1 MIVDVVVALQRPKP
15 GGYDP
20 TSVRGGEWTPAD
32 PSAAPLPGSSVRV
45 VAYLGVSRHAAEQEE
60 PGMKVYDAAALRN
73 VALVGHGGS
82 GKTQLVSAMLFASGA
97 VNRLGRVDDGT
108 TTTDFDDEEI
118 ARKHTLSS
126 SLAYAEWQKNKINI
140 IDTPGFANFLA
151 DARAALRVVEA
162 AVVVVDAVHGVEVQ
176 TEKLWEESAGL
187 NLPRIVVVNKVDR
200 ERASL
205 ERTLETLHRDCAR
218 EIAPIQIPLGEE
230 RAFTGV
236 VDLVRMKAFTSAP
249 DGSGK
254 ITEGEIPAALVERAQ
269 KAREQLIE
277 SVAEADEQ
285 LMETFFAEGTLT
297 QEQLVAGLRNATIA
311 GKLYPLVCTSALH
324 MTGIQPLLD
333 AIVDYVASPAERDF
347 PAVDANGADT
357 SVKAADAA
365 PYSAFVWKTIA
376 DPFAGRITLLRVVAG
391 TLKSDATVGNL
402 TRETTERFGHLLAL
416 QGKAQTHVPELK
428 AGDLGAVAKL
438 KDTRTS
444 DVIADKS
451 LKYRFAPIKFPEP
464 VLAYAIEPKS
474 RGDEDK
480 ISSAMQRLR
489 EEDPSISYA
498 RDPQTHEL
506 LLSGQGQL
514 HIEVTVAKLKRRFG
528 VEVNLKPP
536 RIPYRETITAATD
549 AHGRHKKQTG
559 GHGQFGDCKI
569 KVEPLPRGSDFEF
582 VDDIFGGSIPRQ
594 FIPAVEKGIQD
605 ARLRGFLAGYPMVDF
620 KATVFD
626 GSFHPVDSNELSFK
640 LAGSLAFKDAMT
652 RARPTILEP
661 VMQVEVYAPSDFA
674 GDLMGDLNG
683 RRGRIAG
690 MDTRGAMTVI
700 RAQVP
705 MAEMLTYEQ
714 HLTSATGGRGSY
726 HMEFSHYEEVP
737 SHLQSK
743 IISAAKAE
751 RGQEV
756 AEEV

>member
-1 MIVDVVVALQRPKP
+1 
-15 GGYDP
+15 
-20 TSVRGGEWTPAD
+20 
-32 PSAAPLPGSSVRV
+32 
-45 VAYLGVSRHAAEQEE
+45 
-60 PGMKVYDAAALRN
+60 MKVYDAAAIRN

-82 GKTQLVSAMLFASGA
+82 GKTQLASATLFAAGA
-97 VNRLGRVDDGT
+97 VNRLGKVDDGT

-126 SLAYAEWQKNKINI
+126 SLAHAEWQKTKINI

-151 DARAALRVVEA
+151 DARAALRVAEA

-176 TEKLWEESAGL
+176 TEKLWAEAAAL
-187 NLPRIVVVNKVDR
+187 NLPRIVVVNKLDR

-205 ERTLETLHRDCAR
+205 ERTLESLHRDCAR
-218 EIAPIQIPLGEE
+218 EIAPIQLPLGEE
-230 RAFTGV
+230 KAFTGV
-236 VDLVRMKAFTSAP
+236 VDLVAMKAYTFAT

-254 ITEGEIPAALVERAQ
+254 MAEGEIPAALADQARD
-269 KAREQLIE
+269 ARERLIE
-277 SVAEADEQ
+277 SIAETDEQ
-285 LMETFFAEGTLT
+285 LMEAFFAEGTLN
-297 QEQLVAGLRNATIA
+297 QEQLVSGLRAATVA
-311 GKLYPLVCTSALH
+311 GRIFPLVCTSAAH
-324 MTGIQPLLD
+324 AIGIQPMLD
-333 AIVDYVASPAERDF
+333 ALLAYVPSPTERAF
-347 PAVDANGADT
+347 PAVDAGGAEIT
-357 SVKAADAA
+357 VAADDSA
-365 PYSAFVWKTIA
+365 PYAALVWKTIA
-376 DPFAGRITLLRVVAG
+376 DPFAGRITMMRVVTG
-391 TLKSDATVGNL
+391 TLKSDATVANVS
-402 TRETTERFGHLLAL
+402 RDVTERLGHLLVL
-416 QGKAQTHVPELK
+416 QGKAQTHVAELK

-438 KDTRTS
+438 KETQTN
-444 DVIADKS
+444 DVLADKAV
-451 LKYRFAPIKFPEP
+451 KFRFTPMKFPEP
-464 VLAYAIEPKS
+464 VLSYAIEPKS

-506 LLSGQGQL
+506 LLAGQGQL

-536 RIPYRETITAATD
+536 RIPYRETITTSTE

-569 KVEPLPRGSDFEF
+569 RVEPLPRGADFEF

-594 FIPAVEKGIQD
+594 YVPAVEKGIQD
-605 ARLRGFLAGYPMVDF
+605 SRMRGFLAGYPMVDF
-620 KATVFD
+620 RATVFD

-640 LAGSLAFKDAMT
+640 MAGSLAFKDAMT

-674 GDLMGDLNG
+674 GDLMGDLNS

-705 MAEMLTYEQ
+705 MSEMLTYEQ
-714 HLTSATGGRGSY
+714 HLTSATGGRGTY
-726 HMEFSHYEEVP
+726 HMEYSHYEEVP
-737 SHLQSK
+737 QHLQGK
-743 IISAAKAE
+743 IIAAARAE

-756 AEEV
+756 VEEV